1 MTKYV
6 RAYIEI
12 KDVPEWQIGE
22 KVTVHF
28 KDTMCIWGI
37 CKEIPQ
43 VDISEIISRYNLT
56 KKRCLRCGRI
66 LKDPIAQ
73 ERGYGEIC
81 WKKHLAD
88 NQTTLF

>member
-6 RAYIEI
+6 KAYIEI

-28 KDTMCIWGI
+28 KDTMCIKGI

-43 VDISEIISRYNLT
+43 VDISDIISRYNLA

-66 LKDPIAQ
+66 LKDPISQ
-73 ERGYGEIC
+73 ERGYGETC

>member
-1 MTKYV
+1 MTRYV
-6 RAYIEI
+6 KAYIEI

-28 KDTMCIWGI
+28 KDTMCINGV
-37 CKEIPQ
+37 CKAIPQ
-43 VDISEIISRYNLT
+43 ADISDIINKLNLK
-56 KKRCLRCGRI
+56 KKRCLRCGKK

-81 WKKHLAD
+81 WKKHLTD